1 MTAFMIIIYVL
12 VLIIFALAAFAVM
25 QIKMAGLTVKDFW
38 SFIEANQ
45 ELDKLDR
52 IAKNYEKMSLQ
63 QQVVFL
69 KEAEKVFSAFDKVPA
84 SIWEE
89 ESSKYSNVLDAYKD
103 IKVMR
108 WIAND
113 KSELKKKEEVT
124 DTK

>member
-1 MTAFMIIIYVL
+1 MTAVMIIIYLL

-63 QQVVFL
+63 QQVIFL
-69 KEAEKVFSAFDKVPA
+69 REAEKVFSAFDKVPA

-113 KSELKKKEEVT
+113 KSELNKKEEVT

>member
-1 MTAFMIIIYVL
+1 MTAVMIIIYLL

-63 QQVVFL
+63 QQVIFL
-69 KEAEKVFSAFDKVPA
+69 REAEKVFSAFDKVPA

-89 ESSKYSNVLDAYKD
+89 ESSKYSNVLDEYKD